1 MKIPLFDLT
10 RQYRGFREEV
20 LQKIDEALCSGR
32 VILGESVREL
42 EKNIAELV
50 EVKHAIGVAN
60 GSDALL
66 IAVAALGIGPGDY
79 VITTPYTFFATVS
92 CITRNGAT
100 PLFADIDPVT
110 YNIDLGRVEELL
122 RTHPEREKIKA
133 FIPVH
138 LFGQAIDLERLEE
151 IKEKYGIKIIED
163 CAQSIGANWKY
174 GDGTIKMTGS
184 IGDISTFSFFP
195 TKNLGGY
202 GDGGMIATDNDE
214 IAAFCKSYR
223 VHGSPIKYVHD
234 MIGINSRL
242 DELQAIVLNIKIK
255 HLQEYQKR
263 RREIAG
269 RYQAEMIRNGL
280 NVVGCRLSVVG
291 KDQSLSNN
299 AQQAKDLS
307 SYNQQRT
314 TDNGVM
320 IHCPSVSDTANDDS
334 FSHVFHQYVVR
345 FEGFSREERDSLRD
359 YLASNGIGTSI
370 YYPMGLHQQKCFEY
384 LGVPTGSL
392 PETEKACEET
402 LALPIFP
409 EMTDEEVEYI
419 VEKIAV
425 FFSMNGL
432 IGIEESSI
440 GNEKI

>member
-10 RQYRGFREEV
+10 RQYNQLREEV
-20 LQKIDEALCSGR
+20 LQKIDEALSSGR
-32 VILGESVREL
+32 VILGEAVREL

-66 IAVAALGIGPGDY
+66 IAVAALKIGPGDY

-92 CITRNGAT
+92 CITRNGVT

-110 YNIDLGRVEELL
+110 YNIDLDKVEEIL
-122 RTHPEREKIKA
+122 RTHPERERIKA

-151 IKEKYGIKIIED
+151 IKVKYGIKIIED

-174 GDGTIKMTGS
+174 SDGTVKMTGS

-195 TKNLGGY
+195 TKNLGAY
-202 GDGGMIATDNDE
+202 GDAGMIVTDDDELAT
-214 IAAFCKSYR
+214 FCRSYR
-223 VHGSPIKYVHD
+223 VHGSPVKYIHD

-242 DELQAIVLNIKIK
+242 DELQAIVLNIKLR
-255 HLQEYQKR
+255 HLEEYQKR
-263 RREIAG
+263 RREIAAK
-269 RYQAEMIRNGL
+269 YQAEMLVNGL
-280 NVVGCRLSVVG
+280 NVAGCGLSVAG

-299 AQQAKDLS
+299 AQH
-307 SYNQQRT
+307 T
-314 TDNGVM
+314 THNDVL
-320 IHCPSVSDTANDDS
+320 IHCPSVSNEEGDHS

-345 FEGFSREERDSLRD
+345 FEGFSREERDRLRD
-359 YLASNGIGTSI
+359 HLASNGIGTSI

-384 LGVPTGSL
+384 LGIPAGSL

-409 EMTDEEVEYI
+409 EMTDEEIEYV
-419 VEKIAV
+419 VEKIADFV
-425 FFSMNGL
+425 TD
-432 IGIEESSI
+432 
-440 GNEKI
+440 KR

>member
-242 DELQAIVLNIKIK
+242 DELQAIVLNIKLK

-291 KDQSLSNN
+291 KDQSLSN
-299 AQQAKDLS
+299 
-307 SYNQQRT
+307 NQQRT

>member
-1 MKIPLFDLT
+1 
-10 RQYRGFREEV
+10 
-20 LQKIDEALCSGR
+20 
-32 VILGESVREL
+32 
-42 EKNIAELV
+42 
-50 EVKHAIGVAN
+50 
-60 GSDALL
+60 
-66 IAVAALGIGPGDY
+66 
-79 VITTPYTFFATVS
+79 
-92 CITRNGAT
+92 
-100 PLFADIDPVT
+100 
-110 YNIDLGRVEELL
+110 
-122 RTHPEREKIKA
+122 
-133 FIPVH
+133 
-138 LFGQAIDLERLEE
+138 
-151 IKEKYGIKIIED
+151 
-163 CAQSIGANWKY
+163 
-174 GDGTIKMTGS
+174 
-184 IGDISTFSFFP
+184 
-195 TKNLGGY
+195 
-202 GDGGMIATDNDE
+202 
-214 IAAFCKSYR
+214 
-223 VHGSPIKYVHD
+223 

-242 DELQAIVLNIKIK
+242 DELQAIVLNIKLK

>member
-32 VILGESVREL
+32 VILGEAVREL

-66 IAVAALGIGPGDY
+66 IAVAALGIGPGDF

-110 YNIDLGRVEELL
+110 YNIDLEKVEELL

-163 CAQSIGANWKY
+163 CAQSIGANWRY

-242 DELQAIVLNIKIK
+242 DELQAIVLNIKLK
-255 HLQEYQKR
+255 HLQEYQRR

-269 RYQAEMIRNGL
+269 RYAEHFERAGL
-280 NVVGCRLSVVG
+280 GS
-291 KDQSLSNN
+291 
-299 AQQAKDLS
+299 
-307 SYNQQRT
+307 
-314 TDNGVM
+314 GVSGPVSEERDVKKPGQTLYPTPH
-320 IHCPSVSDTANDDS
+320 IHDRYYP
-334 FSHVFHQYVVR
+334 HVFHQYVVR

-440 GNEKI
+440 GNKKI

>member
-100 PLFADIDPVT
+100 PLFADIDPVS
-110 YNIDLGRVEELL
+110 YNIDLEKVEELL

-163 CAQSIGANWKY
+163 CAQSIGANWRY

-242 DELQAIVLNIKIK
+242 DELQAIVLNIKLK
-255 HLQEYQKR
+255 HLQEYQRR

-269 RYQAEMIRNGL
+269 RYAEHFERAGL
-280 NVVGCRLSVVG
+280 GS
-291 KDQSLSNN
+291 
-299 AQQAKDLS
+299 
-307 SYNQQRT
+307 
-314 TDNGVM
+314 GVSGPVSEERDVKKPGQTLYPIPH
-320 IHCPSVSDTANDDS
+320 IHDRYYP
-334 FSHVFHQYVVR
+334 HVFHQYVVR

-419 VEKIAV
+419 VEKIAEFV
-425 FFSMNGL
+425 KNRV
-432 IGIEESSI
+432 
-440 GNEKI
+440 

>member
-10 RQYRGFREEV
+10 RQYNQLREEV
-20 LQKIDEALCSGR
+20 LQKIDEALSSGR
-32 VILGESVREL
+32 VILGEAVREL

-92 CITRNGAT
+92 CITRNGVT

-110 YNIDLGRVEELL
+110 YNIDLDKVEEIL
-122 RTHPEREKIKA
+122 RTHPERERIKA

-151 IKEKYGIKIIED
+151 IKVKYGIKIIED

-174 GDGTIKMTGS
+174 SDGTVKMTGS

-195 TKNLGGY
+195 TKNLGAY
-202 GDGGMIATDNDE
+202 GDAGMIVTDDDELAT
-214 IAAFCKSYR
+214 FCRSYR
-223 VHGSPIKYVHD
+223 VHGSPVKYIHD

-242 DELQAIVLNIKIK
+242 DELQAIVLNIKLR
-255 HLQEYQKR
+255 HLEEYQKR
-263 RREIAG
+263 RREIAEK
-269 RYQAEMIRNGL
+269 YAEHFERAGL
-280 NVVGCRLSVVG
+280 GSGVSGLVSEE
-291 KDQSLSNN
+291 KDVKKPGQTL
-299 AQQAKDLS
+299 
-307 SYNQQRT
+307 YPIPH
-314 TDNGVM
+314 
-320 IHCPSVSDTANDDS
+320 IHDCYYP
-334 FSHVFHQYVVR
+334 HVFHQYVVR
-345 FEGFSREERDSLRD
+345 FEGFSRGERDRLRD
-359 YLASNGIGTSI
+359 HLASRGIGTSI

-409 EMTDEEVEYI
+409 EMTDEEIEYV
-419 VEKIAV
+419 VEKIGEFV
-425 FFSMNGL
+425 K
-432 IGIEESSI
+432 
-440 GNEKI
+440 NER